1 MSDITENISQEETL
15 QTDETQN
22 TNIEED
28 TTSTEQEE
36 TTLDESTDTLEDE
49 TNEEETTLD
58 ESTDTL
64 EDETN
69 EEETTLDESADASE
83 DETNEEETT
92 LNESTDELEIEE
104 DGEETTAET
113 VAETTF
119 FNSGTTF
126 LALSSF
132 QLIISI
138 LLIGVVLQQQAKL
151 SNSFS
156 SSGESS
162 MIETDSYW
170 KKNKGRSKEG
180 KLARLTVILAVI
192 FFITTFILGFMQ

>member
-28 TTSTEQEE
+28 TISTEQEE
-36 TTLDESTDTLEDE
+36 TTG
-49 TNEEETTLD
+49 TTD

-156 SSGESS
+156 SSGESN